1 MNILLFAEGIS
12 IHTQRIA
19 NRYTTLGHQ
28 VSIISESPF
37 LAGYNPSINQYMIP
51 QYLKFLPSLH
61 ISALSDSRKAHATMS
76 IIRHLVELI
85 KPDIANAIY
94 IGVPALMALASGFHP
109 LILTAQGSDLM
120 IYPNGNFF
128 RKQLIRRMLSQA
140 DRLICMSPIM
150 AARAT
155 ELGYPVRKILVTPIG
170 VDTTEFAPEHHPYPN
185 KGSYPDIVCTRAFA
199 PVYNHKILI
208 QAMPT
213 ILKRYP
219 NAILTLAGNGPMLSE
234 METLAFKLGVGDSTY
249 FIGTI
254 LHDRI
259 RYLVTLADIY
269 ISPALSDGASISLLE
284 ALACETPSVAA
295 DIPANAPWLPSA
307 FRFEPHSPA
316 FLAETIIRTLENP
329 DYTRMCMKICRTLVQ
344 QKAEFNTEIDK
355 VIALYKELVR

>member
-1 MNILLFAEGIS
+1 MNILLFAEGCS

-19 NRYTTLGHQ
+19 NRLATLGHQ
-28 VSIISESPF
+28 VSIISGSPF

-94 IGVPALMALASGFHP
+94 IGVPALLALASGFHP

-120 IYPNGNFF
+120 VYPNGNFF
-128 RKQLIRRMLSQA
+128 RKQLIRRILSQA

-155 ELGYPVRKILVTPIG
+155 ELGYPSHKTLVTPIG
-170 VDTTEFAPEHHPYPN
+170 IDTAEFAPLGVIFSLTFPN
-185 KGSYPDIVCTRAFA
+185 IVCTRAFA
-199 PVYNHKILI
+199 PIYNHEVLLK
-208 QAMPT
+208 AMPA
-213 ILKRYP
+213 ILRKYP
-219 NAILTLAGNGPMLSE
+219 EATLTLAGNGPLLSE
-234 METLAFKLGVGDSTY
+234 MRTLTYKLGIRSSTH

-254 LHDRI
+254 PHEGIHR
-259 RYLVTLADIY
+259 LVSRADIY

-355 VIALYKELVR
+355 VIALYKELIR